1 MCYVLVEALLVYV
14 SPKYSSLVVLGSV
27 GMTNCFFVFLA
38 RNYRVEFATDI
49 KSLYPEKQV
58 TLLHSR
64 HRLLPRFDYEMHTE
78 SKFLSLRCRCL
89 SSYAV
94 TC

>member
-1 MCYVLVEALLVYV
+1 MCCVLVEALLVYV
-14 SPKYSSLVVLGSV
+14 SPGYSSLMVLGL
-27 GMTNCFFVFLA
+27 GMTIFFLA

-78 SKFLSLRCRCL
+78 SKFLSLRLRYRCL
-89 SSYAV
+89 CFRM
-94 TC
+94 T